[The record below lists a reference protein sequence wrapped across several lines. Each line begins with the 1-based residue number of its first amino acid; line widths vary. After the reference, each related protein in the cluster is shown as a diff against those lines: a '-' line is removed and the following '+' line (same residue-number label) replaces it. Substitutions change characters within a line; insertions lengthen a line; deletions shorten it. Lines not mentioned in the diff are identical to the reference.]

1 MVIDSNGYYIV
12 KLISHL
18 IPTPAHE
25 RVLFEIMNL
34 IIFLKTYIIGL
45 RCAMKFQKK

>member
-1 MVIDSNGYYIV
+1 MITILLQ
-12 KLISHL
+12 KSHL

-34 IIFLKTYIIGL
+34 TIFLKTYIIGL
-45 RCAMKFQKK
+45 RCAMKFQKKIAIKI